1 MKDIITMS
9 HKELNRIEIIKR
21 LIEKSLV
28 ESEAS
33 VQLGLSIRQI
43 RRLKKKYLSDGAK
56 GLISKKRGGIGNR
69 KFSDSLKDL
78 TLTYI
83 RQYYPDFKPT
93 FACEKLRENHKV
105 LLSVETLR
113 KWMIEA
119 EIWIPRAHR
128 LKRAYQPRNRRECYG
143 ELIQIDGSPHDWFE
157 GRADKCTLL
166 VFIDDA
172 TGKLME
178 CQFVQ
183 SESTFTYFNS
193 TKRYLN
199 NHGKP
204 VAFYSD
210 KHSVF
215 RTNKNSGA
223 GLTQYG
229 RSLDDLNID
238 IICANTPQAK
248 GRVERA
254 NRTLQDRLIKEMR
267 LIGISSMEEGNK
279 YLPEFMNAFN
289 TKFAKEAVNPKNIH
303 RELVANEDLNE
314 IFSWQE
320 ERTLSFNLTLQYD
333 KVLYMIKDSIATRKI
348 ANHRVL
354 VFDYHDGSI
363 KIKYKN
369 KQLEF
374 RAFDKLQKVD
384 QGQIVENKRLG
395 SVLKYVK
402 KKQEIRDEQRSR
414 SSPSR
419 QHLGEISTTKIRKKI
434 AKNMELEIG
443 K

>member
-1 MKDIITMS
+1 MRDIVAMS
-9 HKELNRIEIIKR
+9 KKELHRVEMIQRMIDRR
-21 LIEKSLV
+21 LYEKDV
-28 ESEAS
+28 AY
-33 VQLGLSIRQI
+33 QLGLSVRQV
-43 RRLKKKYLSDGAK
+43 RRLKKQYLADGAK
-56 GLISKKRGGIGNR
+56 GLISKKRGKPSNH
-69 KFSDSLKDL
+69 KYSESFKDL
-78 TLTYI
+78 TLSYI
-83 RQYYPDFKPT
+83 REYYHDFKPT
-93 FACEKLRENHKV
+93 FACEKLRMNHAIF
-105 LLSVETLR
+105 LSVETLR

-157 GRADKCTLL
+157 GRAKKCTLL

-172 TGKLME
+172 TGRLME

-183 SESTFTYFNS
+183 SESTFTYFDS
-193 TKRYLN
+193 TKRYLK

-210 KHSVF
+210 KHSIF
-215 RTNKNSGA
+215 RTNKSSGA

-229 RSLDDLNID
+229 RALDDLNID

-267 LIGISSMEEGNK
+267 LVGISSMEEGNK
-279 YLPEFMNAFN
+279 YLPKFMDEFNN
-289 TKFAKEAVNPKNIH
+289 KFEKEAINPKNIH
-303 RELVANEDLNE
+303 RELVAYEDLNE

-320 ERTLSFNLTLQYD
+320 ERTLSLNLTIQYD
-333 KVLYMIKDSIATRKI
+333 KVLYMIKDSVSTRKI
-348 ANHRVL
+348 AHHKL
-354 VFDYHDGSI
+354 TVFDYHDGSI
-363 KIKYKN
+363 KIKHKN
-369 KQLEF
+369 KELPF
-374 RAFDKLQKVD
+374 KIFDKLQRVD

-395 SVLKYVK
+395 SVLIYVK
-402 KKQEIRDEQRSR
+402 KKQEMREDKRSQ
-414 SSPSR
+414 SMPSR
-419 QHLGEISTTKIRKKI
+419 QHLGETSTTKIRKK
-434 AKNMELEIG
+434 KSKSMELDIG